1 MLLIEMVNHD
11 MDYVVSLKI
20 PPPEE
25 IADSDV
31 VYVQK

>member
-1 MLLIEMVNHD
+1 MLNHD
-11 MDYVVSLKI
+11 MDYVVPLKI
-20 PPPEE
+20 PPEE

>member
-1 MLLIEMVNHD
+1 MLNHD
-11 MDYVVSLKI
+11 MDFVVSLKI
-20 PPPEE
+20 PPEE